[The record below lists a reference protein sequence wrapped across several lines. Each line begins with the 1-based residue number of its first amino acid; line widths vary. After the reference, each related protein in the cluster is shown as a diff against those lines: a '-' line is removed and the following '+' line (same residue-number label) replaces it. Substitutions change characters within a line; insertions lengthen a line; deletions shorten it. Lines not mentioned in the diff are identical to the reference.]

1 MLPPLTVRTAAVKAI
16 LVLTGERV
24 TKLVT
29 SSANVSIVNAVRTL
43 MESSVKLVRDLIL
56 LLKWYDFLSS
66 NEIQGELIMRQ
77 AFDVEISWIVWVDKS
92 KL

>member
-1 MLPPLTVRTAAVKAI
+1 MLPPLAVRTAAVKAI

-66 NEIQGELIMRQ
+66 NEIQGELIMRR
-77 AFDVEISWIVWVDKS
+77 AFDLEISWIVWVDKS

>member
-1 MLPPLTVRTAAVKAI
+1 MFFVLNGSNNFLEFLFSPMLPPLAVRTAAVKAI

-56 LLKWYDFLSS
+56 LLK
-66 NEIQGELIMRQ
+66 
-77 AFDVEISWIVWVDKS
+77 
-92 KL
+92 